1 MAKKKK
7 ITLTD
12 IKPLDI
18 MLSPEMARKLIMDC
32 DLKRRSRN
40 CLISYNILTVGELVC
55 LSEEEILKIRNTG
68 NAVLQDIKSFLEK
81 NNLSLDMKN
90 QKKNSE
96 KDPDDFGGLT
106 LV

>member
-7 ITLTD
+7 ITLTEK
-12 IKPLDI
+12 KPLDI
-18 MLSPEMARKLIMDC
+18 ILSPEIARKLIMNC

-40 CLISYNILTVGELVC
+40 CLISYNIFTVGELVY
-55 LSEEEILKIRNTG
+55 LSEEDIFKIRNAG

-90 QKKNSE
+90 QKINSE
-96 KDPDDFGGLT
+96 KDPDNFG
-106 LV
+106 